1 VGAEFIFVTCLVLLS
16 LIVSCDSSL
25 LLMQNETSKEFRR
38 PLRPFEALSYI
49 FIDFITLVPVQP
61 TAVITSPDLSGRSNL
76 IEEYGLARGVYSFDF
91 ARDRPEQRGDSSPR
105 QGFGV
110 SSAECSGLRMTH
122 SPLSL
127 RGTTVPKQSRG
138 QPWDCHAS
146 LAMTRFACRCE
157 ADEGS
162 RSNLCGG
169 NEIATLHSQW
179 G

>member
-1 VGAEFIFVTCLVLLS
+1 MVTGFPSMSACVLL
-16 LIVSCDSSL
+16 LAPIVSCGSSSL
-25 LLMQNETSKEFRR
+25 HKQNQIPKKFPR
-38 PLRPFEALSYI
+38 PLKLFEALSYM

-61 TAVITSPDLSGRSNL
+61 TTVITSPDLSGPSNL
-76 IEEYGLARGVYSFDF
+76 VEEYGLARGLYSFDF

-138 QPWDCHAS
+138 QP
-146 LAMTRFACRCE
+146 
-157 ADEGS
+157 
-162 RSNLCGG
+162 
-169 NEIATLHSQW
+169 
-179 G
+179 